1 MKRLLTIVLMALAFV
16 TTSAI
21 SAFCANVAGEVSGL
35 SCQPLSGVQ
44 LSLTNHPLQI
54 LAQAGSTNTLV
65 SDGLLKPVAG
75 SKSPQTTSATDS
87 ATTNSATTNSAT
99 TNTGVTPNA
108 KVTPVPGCKNG
119 QAEGNK
125 HCVPSSSE

>member
-21 SAFCANVAGEVSGL
+21 SAFCANVAEEVSGL
-35 SCQPLSGVQ
+35 SCRPLSGVQ

-75 SKSPQTTSATDS
+75 SVSPQTTSA
-87 ATTNSATTNSAT
+87 TNSATTNSAA
-99 TNTGVTPNA
+99 TNTGVTPDA
-108 KVTPVPGCKNG
+108 QVTPVPGCKNG
-119 QAEGNK
+119 QALGNK

>member
-87 ATTNSATTNSAT
+87 ATTNSATTN
-99 TNTGVTPNA
+99 TGVTPNA